1 LVCNTGFTGLLSALS
16 RVGGVRRGAGNPNL
30 CNRCN
35 SNVEDGKI
43 AEIAVFF
50 ADLSGYTT
58 MTETLGPERV
68 HELLD
73 AFLRGVRI
81 SPN

>member
-1 LVCNTGFTGLLSALS
+1 
-16 RVGGVRRGAGNPNL
+16 L

-35 SNVEDGKI
+35 SHVEDGKI